1 MSKVS
6 IVVLTVAL
14 LFALPAVAGDDRGPD
29 RGPNYTPRQLAHC
42 VMARAKVSP
51 NESYKV
57 AFKVCRQQLE
67 TVASDAKTQTVMDNV
82 DTANEAK
89 R

>member
-1 MSKVS
+1 MNKLS
-6 IVVLTVAL
+6 IAVLTIAV
-14 LFALPAVAGDDRGPD
+14 LFALPAIAGGE

-42 VMARAKVSP
+42 VMARAKASP

-57 AFKVCRQQLE
+57 AFKACREQL
-67 TVASDAKTQTVMDNV
+67 DTQTAMNSVADAAPV
-82 DTANEAK
+82 K

>member
-1 MSKVS
+1 MSKIS
-6 IVVLTVAL
+6 IAVLTVAL
-14 LFALPAVAGDDRGPD
+14 LFALPAVAGDDRG
-29 RGPNYTPRQLAHC
+29 RNYTPRQLAHC

-57 AFKVCRQQLE
+57 AFKACREQLE
-67 TVASDAKTQTVMDNV
+67 TVANDAKTQTVMDNV

>member
-1 MSKVS
+1 MNKIS
-6 IVVLTVAL
+6 IAVLTVAL
-14 LFALPAVAGDDRGPD
+14 LFALPAVAGDDRGA
-29 RGPNYTPRQLAHC
+29 NYTPRQLAHC

-57 AFKVCRQQLE
+57 AFKACREQLE
-67 TVASDAKTQTVMDNV
+67 TVASDAKTQTVMDNA
-82 DTANEAK
+82 DTPNETK

>member
-1 MSKVS
+1 MSKIS
-6 IVVLTVAL
+6 IAVLIVAL
-14 LFALPAVAGDDRGPD
+14 LFALPAVAGDDRGHT
-29 RGPNYTPRQLAHC
+29 YTPRQLAHC

-57 AFKVCRQQLE
+57 AFKACRQQLE
-67 TVASDAKTQTVMDNV
+67 TVASDAKTQTVMDNA
-82 DTANEAK
+82 DTPNETK

>member
-1 MSKVS
+1 MSKIS
-6 IVVLTVAL
+6 IAVLTVAL
-14 LFALPAVAGDDRGPD
+14 LFALPAVAGDD

-57 AFKVCRQQLE
+57 AFKACREQLE
-67 TVASDAKTQTVMDNV
+67 TIAIGAKTQTVMDNV
-82 DTANEAK
+82 DTPNEVK

>member
-1 MSKVS
+1 MNKSS
-6 IVVLTVAL
+6 IAVLTVAL

-57 AFKVCRQQLE
+57 AFKACREQLE
-67 TVASDAKTQTVMDNV
+67 TVASDAKTQTVMDNA
-82 DTANEAK
+82 DTPNETK

>member
-1 MSKVS
+1 MKKLS
-6 IVVLTVAL
+6 IAVLTIAV
-14 LFALPAVAGDDRGPD
+14 LFALPAIAGDD

-42 VMARAKVSP
+42 VMARAKASP

-57 AFKVCRQQLE
+57 AFKACREQLD
-67 TVASDAKTQTVMDNV
+67 TRTAMNSVAAAEPV
-82 DTANEAK
+82 K

>member
-1 MSKVS
+1 MKKPC
-6 IVVLTVAL
+6 IAVLTIAV
-14 LFALPAVAGDDRGPD
+14 LFALPVVAGDDTTPS
-29 RGPNYTPRQLAHC
+29 YTPRQLAHC
-42 VMARAKVSP
+42 VMARAKASP

-67 TVASDAKTQTVMDNV
+67 SDGQPAM
-82 DTANEAK
+82 AK